1 MDYGEFL
8 LPKGI
13 VGYESES
20 GYYDYWY
27 PSKTRPVEIK
37 NEVLA
42 KHLNLWKNQ
51 GEFLAISVPYEA
63 FRGDCSAGK
72 SKKHICIWFRK
83 SAIDKLVNY
92 KI

>member
-1 MDYGEFL
+1 MDMDIWTYGSCQ
-8 LPKGI
+8 PATPW
-13 VGYESES
+13 S
-20 GYYDYWY
+20 GLM
-27 PSKTRPVEIK
+27 PQAFVFCKTRPVEIK